1 MAWPW
6 LFTMSRSFGRALIV
20 AIYPK
25 KSVILEIEEEDGSI
39 VRKTVKLSSDEELVK
54 MILSHEKIRVMD

>member
-1 MAWPW
+1 
-6 LFTMSRSFGRALIV
+6 MSRSFGRALIV